1 MVCCLQR
8 VVNASTVVR
17 HQLPVAARQH
27 WTVFVQR
34 VWSLSQDQWTKQAA
48 DQTEE
53 KIGK

>member
-1 MVCCLQR
+1 MR
-8 VVNASTVVR
+8 
-17 HQLPVAARQH
+17 QLWCDINSPVAARQH